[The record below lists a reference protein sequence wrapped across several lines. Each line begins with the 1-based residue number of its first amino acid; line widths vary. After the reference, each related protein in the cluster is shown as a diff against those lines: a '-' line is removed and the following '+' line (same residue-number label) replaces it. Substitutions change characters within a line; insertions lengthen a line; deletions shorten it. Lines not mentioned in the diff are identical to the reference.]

1 MPLKNTIASLTL
13 VLSMAPEVGA
23 DWEKIQ
29 ETDAGDF
36 YTSVAS
42 SNVSANVLVV
52 YFRAKQ
58 RCAPELVIFDYYEI
72 EPEKTE
78 AWDDLKNQRF
88 DSVVSLNR
96 VTPDSVLDSVK
107 SKGVIGFSYEQVD
120 GGALL
125 GVSTIEFLADPEVV
139 KSFYKS
145 EGLSVRFHAPNG
157 EWSRSHDYTLTGATE
172 PLKAAELACK
182 RQLAQRAQPNATPRM
197 VTLGG
202 RTLFYL

>member
-36 YTSVAS
+36 FTSVAS

-72 EPEKTE
+72 EPG
-78 AWDDLKNQRF
+78 KNR
-88 DSVVSLNR
+88 
-96 VTPDSVLDSVK
+96 
-107 SKGVIGFSYEQVD
+107 GVG
-120 GGALL
+120 
-125 GVSTIEFLADPEVV
+125 
-139 KSFYKS
+139 
-145 EGLSVRFHAPNG
+145 
-157 EWSRSHDYTLTGATE
+157 
-172 PLKAAELACK
+172 
-182 RQLAQRAQPNATPRM
+182 
-197 VTLGG
+197 
-202 RTLFYL
+202 

>member
-1 MPLKNTIASLTL
+1 MSLKTIIASVTL
-13 VLSMAPEVGA
+13 ALSMAPEAGA

-29 ETDAGDF
+29 ETEAGDF

-42 SNVSANVLVV
+42 SNVSDNVLVV

-58 RCAPELVIFDYYEI
+58 RCAPELVIFDYYDI
-72 EPEKTE
+72 EPEKKE

-125 GVSTIEFLADPEVV
+125 GVSTIEFLPDPEVV

-157 EWSRSHDYTLTGATE
+157 EWSRSHDYALTGATE

-182 RQLAQRAQPNATPRM
+182 RDLAQRTQPKAAPRM
-197 VTLGG
+197 VTLGDK
-202 RTLFYL
+202 TLFYL

>member
-1 MPLKNTIASLTL
+1 MSLKNAIASLTL
-13 VLSMAPEVGA
+13 ALSMAPEAGA

-29 ETDAGDF
+29 ETEAGDF

-42 SNVSANVLVV
+42 SNVSDNVLVV

-58 RCAPELVIFDYYEI
+58 RCAPELVIFDYYDI

-125 GVSTIEFLADPEVV
+125 GVSTIEFLPDPAVV

-157 EWSRSHDYTLTGATE
+157 EWSRSHDYALTGATE

-182 RQLAQRAQPNATPRM
+182 RDLAQRAQPKAAPRM
-197 VTLGG
+197 VALGDT
-202 RTLFYL
+202 TLFYL

>member
-1 MPLKNTIASLTL
+1 MSLKTIIASVTL
-13 VLSMAPEVGA
+13 VFSMAPEAGA

-29 ETDAGDF
+29 ETEAGDF

-42 SNVSANVLVV
+42 SNVSDNVLVV

-58 RCAPELVIFDYYEI
+58 RCAPELVIFDYYDI

-125 GVSTIEFLADPEVV
+125 GVSTIEFLPDPEVV

-157 EWSRSHDYTLTGATE
+157 EWSRSHDYALTGATE

-182 RQLAQRAQPNATPRM
+182 RELAQSGQPNATPRM
-197 VTLGG
+197 VTLGDK
-202 RTLFYL
+202 TLFYL

>member
-1 MPLKNTIASLTL
+1 MSLKTIIASVTL
-13 VLSMAPEVGA
+13 ALSMAPEAGA

-29 ETDAGDF
+29 ETEAGDF

-42 SNVSANVLVV
+42 SNVSDNVLVV

-58 RCAPELVIFDYYEI
+58 RCAPELVIFDYYDI

-96 VTPDSVLDSVK
+96 VTTDSVLDSVK

-125 GVSTIEFLADPEVV
+125 GVSTIEFLPDPEVV

-157 EWSRSHDYTLTGATE
+157 EWSRSHDYALTGATE

-182 RQLAQRAQPNATPRM
+182 RDLAQRAQPKAAPRM
-197 VTLGG
+197 VTLGD

>member
-1 MPLKNTIASLTL
+1 MSLKTIIASVTL
-13 VLSMAPEVGA
+13 VLSMAPEARA

-29 ETDAGDF
+29 ETEAGDF

-42 SNVSANVLVV
+42 SNVSDNVLVV

-58 RCAPELVIFDYYEI
+58 RCAPELVIFDYYDI

-125 GVSTIEFLADPEVV
+125 GVSTIEFLPDPEVV

-157 EWSRSHDYTLTGATE
+157 EWSRSHDYALTGATE

-182 RQLAQRAQPNATPRM
+182 RDLAQRAQPKAAPRM
-197 VTLGG
+197 VTLGD

>member
-1 MPLKNTIASLTL
+1 MSLKTIIASVTL
-13 VLSMAPEVGA
+13 VLSVAPEVGA

-29 ETDAGDF
+29 ETEAGDF
-36 YTSVAS
+36 YTSVDS
-42 SNVSANVLVV
+42 TNVSANQLVV
-52 YFRAKQ
+52 YFRTEQ
-58 RCAPELVIFDYYEI
+58 HCAPQIVIFDYYEI
-72 EPEKTE
+72 EPGKTE
-78 AWDDLKNQRF
+78 AWDDLQNQRF

-96 VTPDSVLDSVK
+96 VTSNSVLDSVK
-107 SKGVIGFSYEQVD
+107 SKGVIGFSYEQGD
-120 GGALL
+120 GDAFL
-125 GVSTIEFLADPEVV
+125 GVSTIEFLPDPEVV

-157 EWSRSHDYTLTGATE
+157 EWSRSHDYALTGATE

-182 RQLAQRAQPNATPRM
+182 REVAQSAQPNTMPRM